1 MDFDMSELRAFAAAI
16 EATEKTKTRKVRAV
30 VSKGLLNVK
39 TDMQA
44 QASKSRHFKQVAP
57 TISYEIR
64 GGGDL
69 GGTVIEGE
77 VGPNTHFRAARIEN
91 IAYFGS
97 SRAGGGTV
105 EDPRAAGEREAP
117 KFAEEIGKLG
127 EEIT

>member
-1 MDFDMSELRAFAAAI
+1 MDFDMSELRTFAKQI
-16 EATEKTKTRKVRAV
+16 EATAETKPRKVRSV
-30 VSKGLLNVK
+30 VSKGLLNIK
-39 TDMQA
+39 DDMRA
-44 QASKSRHFKQVAP
+44 AASKSRSFKQIAP
-57 TISYEIR
+57 TISYELR

-69 GGTVIEGE
+69 GRTVIEGE
-77 VGPNTHFRAARIEN
+77 VGPVTSFRAARIEN

-117 KFAEEIGKLG
+117 RFAEEIAKLG

>member
-1 MDFDMSELRAFAAAI
+1 MSELRTFGKEI
-16 EATEKTKTRKVRAV
+16 EATAATKPRKVRSV
-30 VSKGLLNVK
+30 VSKGLLNIK
-39 TDMQA
+39 NDMRA
-44 QASKSRHFKQVAP
+44 QAEKSRSFKQIAS
-57 TISYEIR
+57 TISYELR

-69 GGTVIEGE
+69 GSTVIEGE
-77 VGPNTHFRAARIEN
+77 VGPATAFRAARIEN

-117 KFAEEIGKLG
+117 RFTEEIGKLG

>member
-1 MDFDMSELRAFAAAI
+1 MSEMLAFSAAI
-16 EATEKTKTRKVRAV
+16 DATAKNAPRKARSV

-39 TDMQA
+39 KDMQA
-44 QASKSRHFKQVAP
+44 QASKSRYFKQIAS

-69 GGTVIEGE
+69 GGVTIEGE
-77 VGPNTHFRAARIEN
+77 VGPDTSFPSARIEN

-117 KFAEEIGKLG
+117 RFAEEIGKLG
-127 EEIT
+127 EEIA